1 MKVIASSNYTFGAA
15 LAALKQGARIARQG
29 WNGKG
34 MYLVLQPGGTTNHPL
49 IERGDDVEALPC
61 IAMWTVNAEGR
72 RACLHGWLAS
82 QTDMLSEDWMIGWE
96 DDA

>member
-1 MKVIASSNYTFGAA
+1 MNIIASKDHTFGTA
-15 LAALKQGARIARQG
+15 LAALKNGARVTRAG

-34 MYLVLQPGGTTNHPL
+34 MYLVLQSGGTTTHPL
-49 IERGDDVEALPC
+49 IEGGNEVEALPC

-82 QTDMLSEDWMIGWE
+82 QTDMLSDDWMIISEGV
-96 DDA
+96 A